1 MEVKWKK
8 HASISK
14 YSGGAVNGGASFDPG
29 THAVNV
35 DTTNCYASYRK
46 GTPYTVTVENGDLT
60 GVHKNE
66 RLKRND

>member
-8 HASISK
+8 HASISR

-46 GTPYTVTVENGDLT
+46 GTPLATE
-60 GVHKNE
+60 
-66 RLKRND
+66 